1 MADEIDPITGQR
13 VVRVPGQAGA
23 VSLESVGDTRFVYDD
38 TPDKPK
44 TETVDDKNLA
54 NSVASAFAQVLGA
67 TPAAAATLPPP
78 GQATT
83 EDTAGEYAN
92 RMNARDDAA
101 LDAEEAELR
110 RQVAVADVADA
121 VKGVAGDVAKGLFVE
136 GVPAAIGGAKK
147 AVNETLDLIDSTADK
162 IETVVPGT
170 VVWSGLDGDPNT
182 PFKVEL
188 TTEEKSKAR
197 GFPGF
202 DKFRFKIGK
211 AEEAPTTVTGNFVQ
225 KAAQFATG
233 MAGAGKVLKGWTA
246 ATRAATVGKAL
257 ASGAIADFAA
267 FDPHEERLSNFLQ
280 EMSPDAA
287 KPLFEY
293 LAADEN
299 DSEFAGR
306 AKNALEGAGLGLAAE
321 GVMKGLRAI
330 KAARTAKRLA
340 TDAAKAEGFQ
350 TIDDGLAAAA
360 GEQGATVEADVAKL
374 LNRKPKFEAKVEA
387 ASVDTRKL
395 PKGVAADLTAP
406 PPGDNPF
413 NIKFGDIESPDD
425 VKALIGRMTKK
436 LEKQGDAA
444 RRGERTWQQT
454 GEAADQLDW
463 VQSMASRRS
472 GDAANAETILAYREA
487 LNASGAK
494 LLDLATEVQ
503 AKPGDIATQFAF
515 RRSLAV
521 HAAIQ
526 AEFLG
531 ARAEAGRALNAFRIP
546 AGTPAQKLRQIDA
559 LLADSGGRSTTTEL
573 AKKIAQAA
581 KNGDVALNQMVRQ
594 GWGARTRDMVGT
606 VYTNGLL
613 SGLGTPAA
621 NIAGNTIAV
630 FQNVLARAAAPRLA
644 GADSVT
650 EIGEA
655 AHFLAGYM
663 GAMRDAFRLAP
674 KQALERVTM
683 DAARE
688 KGGLR
693 ALAPGLDDIT
703 PEALVRPAREEAGG
717 SAKPFSAAAWR
728 VDEDT
733 TLGRALDVMQMVI
746 EAPSNANQLGDDF
759 FRALSARGE
768 LRAQAFRLTQKEI
781 RDGVIP
787 AEASKA
793 RMADLIENPTDDML
807 KAAER
812 EMQDLTFTRDHGDL
826 VNSLGK
832 IRNALNDAPGALGW
846 MPWGTILMPFL
857 RTPAN
862 IISTAMRYSPLA
874 PFMKRFGAD
883 IAEGGARA
891 EIARAQMAVGTAM
904 WALLYDAAANGD
916 ITGGGPANIEQRN
929 ALSRESPEGG
939 AIWQPY
945 SIRVQNPDGTERWVS
960 YERLDPFGSAASLVA
975 DYSELVN
982 NNDWDDAQQQ
992 QLTEIAGH
1000 GVGALGQAFFNK
1012 TMLKSTFQTV
1022 EALTQKDTAAAE
1034 QMLKGQAA
1042 GLIPFSSAAR
1052 MFRRGDDE
1060 YMRATSGVLDAMKN
1074 AVPGLSKDL
1083 PVDRD
1088 LWGTPKTYETGLGV
1102 VYDAIAPVKTKKSG
1116 GSAIDLD
1123 IIDNGVGVRMP
1134 SKSFNVPGAGVVSLK
1149 NRLDIYNEFVRLAG
1163 EPAFAKLNAVA
1174 EGTDADSDYYLE
1186 LSGGPDGG
1194 KAEYIKDVIE
1204 AYRRQARAVIL
1215 QKYAD
1220 ELQQMAAESKMRRTE
1235 TRQ

>member
-1 MADEIDPITGQR
+1 MAEEFDPKTGQA

-23 VSLESVGDTRFVYDD
+23 VSLESVGSTRFVYDD

-44 TETVDDKNLA
+44 TETVKDDDLA

-78 GQATT
+78 GQAAA
-83 EDTAGEYAN
+83 EDSAADYAS

-101 LDAEEAELR
+101 LDAEEAEIN
-110 RQVAVADVADA
+110 RQVALADMADRA
-121 VKGVAGDVAKGLFVE
+121 KAVAGDVTKGLFVE
-136 GVPAAIGGAKK
+136 GVPAAIGGAKT
-147 AVNETLDLIDSTADK
+147 AVNETLDFIDSTADA
-162 IETVVPGT
+162 IERYVPGT
-170 VVWSGLDGDPNT
+170 VTWSGIDGDPNT

-188 TTEEKSKAR
+188 TTEEKAKAK
-197 GFPGF
+197 GIPGF
-202 DKFRFKIGK
+202 GNFRFKLGK
-211 AEEAPTTVTGNFVQ
+211 AEAAPTTATGQFVG

-233 MAGAGKVLKGWTA
+233 LVGAGKVLKGWTA
-246 ATRAATVGKAL
+246 ATRAGQVGKAL
-257 ASGAIADFAA
+257 ATGAIADFAA
-267 FDPHEERLSNFLQ
+267 FDPHEERLSNMLQ
-280 EMSPDAA
+280 ELSPETA
-287 KPLFEY
+287 KPVFEY

-299 DSEFAGR
+299 DSELAGR
-306 AKNALEGAGLGLAAE
+306 AKNALEGAALGLGAE
-321 GVMKGLRAI
+321 AVMKGLRAV
-330 KAARTAKRLA
+330 KAGRAAKR
-340 TDAAKAEGFQ
+340 AAIESAKREGFQ
-350 TIDDGLAAAA
+350 AVNEDLAAAA
-360 GEQGATVEADVAKL
+360 AEQGAKVEENVAKL
-374 LNRKPKFEAKVEA
+374 LNRKPKFAAKVEA

-395 PKGVAADLTAP
+395 PKGVAGDLTAP

-444 RRGERTWQQT
+444 RRGERSWQQT
-454 GEAADQLDW
+454 GEAADQVDW
-463 VQSMASRRS
+463 VSSMAQRRV
-472 GDAANAETILAYREA
+472 GDAMNAETILAYREA

-503 AKPGDIATQFAF
+503 AQPGDIAAQFAF
-515 RRSLAV
+515 RRALAV

-526 AEFLG
+526 SEFLG

-546 AGTPAQKLRQIDA
+546 AGTPAQKLRQVDA
-559 LLADSGGRSTTTEL
+559 LLAESGGRDTTAAL
-573 AKKIAQAA
+573 AEKIAKAA
-581 KNGDVALNQMVRQ
+581 ANGDVALNQMVRQ
-594 GWGARTRDMVGT
+594 GWGARTRDMIST

-613 SGLGTPAA
+613 SGLGTPIA
-621 NIAGNTIAV
+621 NVAGNTIAV

-644 GADSVT
+644 GSESVT

-674 KQALERVTM
+674 KEAVERITM

-693 ALAPGLDDIT
+693 ALAPGLDGMT
-703 PEALVRPAREEAGG
+703 PDALVRPAREEAGG
-717 SAKPFSAAAWR
+717 AAKPFSAAAWR

-733 TLGRALDVMQMVI
+733 PLGRFLDFSQMVI

-768 LRAQAFRLTQKEI
+768 LRAQAFRQTQAEI
-781 RDGVIP
+781 REGAIP
-787 AEASKA
+787 ASASKA
-793 RMADLIENPTDDML
+793 RMADLIENPTPDML

-832 IRNALNDAPGALGW
+832 IRAALNDAPGALGII
-846 MPWGTILMPFL
+846 PWGTVLMPFL

-874 PFMKRFGAD
+874 PFMKRYAAD
-883 IAEGGARA
+883 MAEGGARA
-891 EIARAQMAVGTAM
+891 EIAKAQMAVGTAM

-945 SIRVQNPDGTERWVS
+945 SIRVQNPDGTERWIS

-1060 YMRATSGVLDAMKN
+1060 YMRATSGVLDALKN
-1074 AVPGLSKDL
+1074 TVPGLSKDL
-1083 PVDRD
+1083 PIDRD
-1088 LWGTPKTYETGLGV
+1088 LWGTPKTYETGLGA
-1102 VYDAIAPVKTKKSG
+1102 VYDAIAPVRTKKAG

-1134 SKSFNVPGAGVVSLK
+1134 SKSFSVPGAGTVSLK
-1149 NRLDIYNEFVRLAG
+1149 NRLDIYNEYVRLAG

-1174 EGTDADSDYYLE
+1174 EGTDPDSEYYLN

-1194 KAEYIKDVIE
+1194 KAEFIKDTVR
-1204 AYRRQARAVIL
+1204 AYREQAKAIIMQRYGEDL
-1215 QKYAD
+1215 Y
-1220 ELQQMAAESKMRRTE
+1220 QMAAESKMRRTE
-1235 TRQ
+1235 ARQ